1 MGNFR
6 MKYSL
11 FLILMSLLFSTQIF
25 SQANQLQVSL
35 NSKSNSETALDIQFT
50 WSNNFTPTDGL
61 VIEST
66 QPMMLI
72 PVSVQIN
79 GENIW
84 LQNLSSLPEN
94 DSVVTWQT
102 SSNSLIFLL
111 RNGLV
116 QEGDVINVNC
126 NGMINPDKE
135 AGENAILIKDIT
147 WRAGQI
153 EISDQSYMSG
163 NIPAVPN
170 QEEN

>member
-1 MGNFR
+1 

-11 FLILMSLLFSTQIF
+11 FYIITSLLFFTQVF

-35 NSKSNSETALDIQFT
+35 SNKSNSEKALEIQFT
-50 WSNNFTPTDGL
+50 WSSNFTPTDGL

-84 LQNLSSLPEN
+84 LQNLSSVPEN
-94 DSVVTWQT
+94 DSVVTWQS
-102 SSNSLIFLL
+102 SSNGLIFLL

-126 NGMINPDKE
+126 NGIINPNEETEDE
-135 AGENAILIKDIT
+135 VILIKDIT

-153 EISDQSYMSG
+153 EISDQSYITG
-163 NIPAVPN
+163 NIPDVPN